1 MQGGMGMPMNM
12 SSGMGNMLM
21 NNGMNMG
28 GMSMNQ
34 SMGIQGG
41 MGMGM
46 P

>member
-1 MQGGMGMPMNM
+1 
-12 SSGMGNMLM
+12 MGNIPM

-28 GMSMNQ
+28 GMGMNG